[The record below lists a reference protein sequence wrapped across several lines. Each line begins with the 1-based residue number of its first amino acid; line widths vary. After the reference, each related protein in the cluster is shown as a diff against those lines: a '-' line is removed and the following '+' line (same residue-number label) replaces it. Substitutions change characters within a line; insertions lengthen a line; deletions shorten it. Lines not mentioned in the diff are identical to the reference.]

1 MKPLKLSEKQT
12 TQMMKDT
19 LEKRMSAKDIV
30 KEHYKRNKM
39 DVSFETFKRFIDVI
53 PSMGY
58 QIRRANNTL
67 LFFIPEE
74 NDTGVVYH
82 TVTADSPKTYIF
94 SMLLLL
100 AAVHE
105 EGYKYAK
112 TYFSDDKTKKFV
124 ENYFQNITTVSSA
137 DDPDLGTYMAETNL
151 SEVLKD
157 GVG

>member
-12 TQMMKDT
+12 TQMMKDM

-30 KEHYKRNKM
+30 EEHYKRNKM
-39 DVSFETFKRFIDVI
+39 GVSFEVYKKFINFT
-53 PSMGY
+53 PEMGY

-67 LFFIPEE
+67 LFFISEE
-74 NDTGVVYH
+74 NNTEVVYH
-82 TVTADSPKTYIF
+82 TVTADPPKTYIF
-94 SMLLLL
+94 SILVLL

-112 TYFSDDKTKKFV
+112 TYFSDEKTKKFI

-137 DDPDLGTYMAETNL
+137 DDPDLGTYVAETNL